1 VPITEAAKR
10 GVSWLNETAGQ
21 RRVMLTRFGRV
32 DSVIDSAERLDASAE
47 TIAAAARAVVEHVA
61 GDSLNPGATYSL
73 DAVCDKL
80 GLDVARVQAR
90 AAQLRG

>member
-1 VPITEAAKR
+1 
-10 GVSWLNETAGQ
+10 VSA
-21 RRVMLTRFGRV
+21 RVVLYSRPGCHLCE
-32 DSVIDSAERLDASAE
+32 D
-47 TIAAAARAVVEHVA
+47 ARAVVEHVA